1 MGLLKQGSVLTWEET
16 KEYAKRIKTLGV
28 EQFLQLWESE
38 VNRNDEEHKWGDE
51 VRSIYHIHSRLT
63 WQRFSRLSIC

>member
-28 EQFLQLWESE
+28 AQFLQLWESE

-51 VRSIYHIHSRLT
+51 VREIHPIDTRLT
-63 WQRFSRLSIC
+63 GQRFSRLSIC